1 MLKNVS
7 MKELIQLK
15 KKGMFCETEHV
26 NDLILYFHVKVL
38 LKIQTYIKLASKNS
52 ANLWIVLQD

>member
-1 MLKNVS
+1 

-38 LKIQTYIKLASKNS
+38 LKIQTYILSWLLKT
-52 ANLWIVLQD
+52 LQTYE